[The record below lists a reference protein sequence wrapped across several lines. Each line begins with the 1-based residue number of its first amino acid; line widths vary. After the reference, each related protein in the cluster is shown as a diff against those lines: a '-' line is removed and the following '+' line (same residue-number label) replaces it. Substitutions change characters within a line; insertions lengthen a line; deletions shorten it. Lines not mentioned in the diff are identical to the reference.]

1 MQDENS
7 LARKLLR
14 VQTNLKCPKSAW
26 NSFSKYFYR
35 STEDILEALKPM
47 LEEESLFLLID
58 YEPIMVDSWHYAKC
72 TVAITDG
79 EQTIAAHGYAREPEA
94 KKGADESQ
102 ITGMAFSYAAKR
114 ALGNLFLIDDTK
126 DADDDGAQ
134 KPQQRQQQRQQQPQ
148 QRPQPQKINDEQWS
162 KFMALFEKVA
172 QGKDRDALWF
182 AMSGNVGFQPSKDMT
197 VPMCAAAVKWL
208 HSQE

>member
-1 MQDENS
+1 MEEKS
-7 LARKLLR
+7 LASKLLFI
-14 VQTNLKCPKSAW
+14 QSELKCPKGSF
-26 NSFSKYFYR
+26 NSFGKFYFR
-35 STEDILEALKPM
+35 STEDILEGVKPM
-47 LEEESLFLLID
+47 LRDLGVLLLID

-126 DADDDGAQ
+126 DADADGAQ
-134 KPQQRQQQRQQQPQ
+134 KPQQQPQQRQQQPQ
-148 QRPQPQKINDEQWS
+148 QRPQPQRINDEQWS